1 MDDNG
6 NPEEGVVTAAP
17 DVPEAT
23 DAPDAPP
30 LDRDLTIYHVADLK
44 PRLLAWA
51 DAGCAPLSLGAV
63 AECDSAGVQLLL
75 AARRSL
81 AARGSS
87 LQITAAS
94 AVVRDALS
102 VFGLQ
107 ALLPTTP

>member
-1 MDDNG
+1 M
-6 NPEEGVVTAAP
+6 NPEALTLG
-17 DVPEAT
+17 PE
-23 DAPDAPP
+23 
-30 LDRDLTIYHVADLK
+30 LTIAFAASERERLAEALRKPDTGLALDL
-44 PRLLAWA
+44 AT
-51 DAGCAPLSLGAV
+51 V
-63 AECDSAGVQLLL
+63 TEFDSAGVQLLL